1 MRRVVII
8 LAALVGSISASA
20 QTTMEQ
26 FLAAV
31 EAGNPTLQAA
41 GEMASAEAY
50 SAQKREAL
58 ETELQNAHG
67 ELKSTLRQL
76 QELRDVLQKAQ
87 LSLEEKYTTIKDLTA
102 ELR

>member
-1 MRRVVII
+1 M
-8 LAALVGSISASA
+8 
-20 QTTMEQ
+20 
-26 FLAAV
+26 
-31 EAGNPTLQAA
+31 
-41 GEMASAEAY
+41 
-50 SAQKREAL
+50 QKREAL

>member
-1 MRRVVII
+1 MVYIW
-8 LAALVGSISASA
+8 
-20 QTTMEQ
+20 
-26 FLAAV
+26 FLNDSV
-31 EAGNPTLQAA
+31 FSTVKELERLQHHTEAELTDTV
-41 GEMASAEAY
+41 
-50 SAQKREAL
+50 QKREAL

-102 ELR
+102 ELRWVR

>member
-1 MRRVVII
+1 MKE
-8 LAALVGSISASA
+8 L
-20 QTTMEQ
+20 EK
-26 FLAAV
+26 
-31 EAGNPTLQAA
+31 LQHHT
-41 GEMASAEAY
+41 ESELT
-50 SAQKREAL
+50 EAL
-58 ETELQNAHG
+58 QKQEVLESELQNAHG

>member
-1 MRRVVII
+1 MVYI
-8 LAALVGSISASA
+8 
-20 QTTMEQ
+20 Q
-26 FLAAV
+26 FLNDSLFLTAKELESLQHHT
-31 EAGNPTLQAA
+31 EAELTDTV
-41 GEMASAEAY
+41 
-50 SAQKREAL
+50 QKREAL

>member
-1 MRRVVII
+1 MKE
-8 LAALVGSISASA
+8 LEKL
-20 QTTMEQ
+20 QHHT
-26 FLAAV
+26 
-31 EAGNPTLQAA
+31 EAELT
-41 GEMASAEAY
+41 
-50 SAQKREAL
+50 EAL
-58 ETELQNAHG
+58 QKQEVVETELQNAHG

>member
-1 MRRVVII
+1 MKDLEKEITAPHWNWANRS
-8 LAALVGSISASA
+8 LAES
-20 QTTMEQ
+20 
-26 FLAAV
+26 
-31 EAGNPTLQAA
+31 
-41 GEMASAEAY
+41 
-50 SAQKREAL
+50 EAL

-102 ELR
+102 ELRWVKF

>member
-1 MRRVVII
+1 MVGVFI
-8 LAALVGSISASA
+8 LWKLAIAINQGFVDCFPRAGLPASHSQSGDLWILQECPMEAL
-20 QTTMEQ
+20 
-26 FLAAV
+26 
-31 EAGNPTLQAA
+31 
-41 GEMASAEAY
+41 
-50 SAQKREAL
+50 QKREAL

>member
-1 MRRVVII
+1 MVYI
-8 LAALVGSISASA
+8 
-20 QTTMEQ
+20 Q
-26 FLAAV
+26 FLNDSLFLTAKELERLQHHT
-31 EAGNPTLQAA
+31 EAELTDTV
-41 GEMASAEAY
+41 
-50 SAQKREAL
+50 QKREAL

>member
-1 MRRVVII
+1 MIYI
-8 LAALVGSISASA
+8 QFQNYSLVLTVKELEKL
-20 QTTMEQ
+20 QHHTETE
-26 FLAAV
+26 LT
-31 EAGNPTLQAA
+31 ETL
-41 GEMASAEAY
+41 
-50 SAQKREAL
+50 QKREVL
-58 ETELQNAHG
+58 EAELQNAHG